1 MAKLTQAPIYLFAAL
16 MSSAVLLAG
25 CGKEPAAPT
34 VSFAKD
40 IVPILS
46 KHCYECHLPGGQGEQ
61 ASGLNMSSYATLM
74 KGTKFGPVI
83 KAGDA
88 ASSTLSILVEGRADP
103 SINMPHGGRQ
113 PLNKQETATI
123 REWIKQ
129 GAQDN

>member
-1 MAKLTQAPIYLFAAL
+1 MAKLTKASIYMFAAL
-16 MSSAVLLAG
+16 SSVALLAG
-25 CGKEPAAPT
+25 CGKEPATQA

-74 KGTKFGPVI
+74 KGTKFGPII

-103 SINMPHGGRQ
+103 SINMPHGGRP
-113 PLNKQETATI
+113 PLSKQETDTI
-123 REWIKQ
+123 RQWITQ
-129 GAQDN
+129 GAKNN